1 MPGRRMNEK
10 RKNFLRTGVLAAIP
24 LTVFGVALG
33 LLSFLHTPY
42 ANWLKVEAPAYAVV
56 GRPLDVR
63 ITLGDVPESSL
74 LVVNI
79 YLLGKNHAGVGRL
92 PAPSPPVPA
101 RSGGVYSFRID
112 VKEVEKLALIQL
124 VIYLTPTGD
133 WAVRTHGVNTEGIPV
148 KAAGSPPAGPALR
161 AYRASIIRRSSHPEA
176 AFRPMA
182 RPDGPGVPAAP
193 RGSFQFVLFGL
204 LGLAGVVCLMR
215 GMRGRLRLGRA
226 ASSDRPFWLAAAAV
240 LFLSVFWE
248 ILNLEETLSAWGRK
262 VIVNLDVYYFRQ
274 SYQKAVIA
282 LIAAGFAGILVLC
295 FRAISRNRARLYP
308 ALAGMALAVYACLA
322 LAGALSFHYMDV
334 VKSISLAGI
343 PLIDIAKAACAAAV
357 LIFGLIAP
365 RQQFRGASVKT
376 I

>member
-1 MPGRRMNEK
+1 MPAHRMNEK
-10 RKNFLRTGVLAAIP
+10 HRRILRTASPAVIP
-24 LTVFGVALG
+24 LTVFGVALA
-33 LLSFLHTPY
+33 LLSLLHTPY

-63 ITLGDVPESSL
+63 LTLGEVPESSL

-133 WAVRTHGVNTEGIPV
+133 WELRTHGASSAGIPV

-161 AYRASIIRRSSHPEA
+161 AYRASIILRSPHPEA
-176 AFRPMA
+176 VFRPGA

-193 RGSFQFVLFGL
+193 RGPFRFVLFGL
-204 LGLAGVVCLMR
+204 LGSTGLVCLARM
-215 GMRGRLRLGRA
+215 MRGRRRPGRGAAGGRL
-226 ASSDRPFWLAAAAV
+226 FWLAAATV
-240 LFLSVFWE
+240 LFAAVFWE
-248 ILNLEETLSAWGRK
+248 VFNLEERLSTWGRRI
-262 VIVNLDVYYFRQ
+262 IVDLDVYYFRQ

-282 LIAAGFAGILVLC
+282 LIAAGFAGVLLLSS
-295 FRAISRNRARLYP
+295 RAISRNRAGLYP
-308 ALAGMALAVYACLA
+308 ALAGLALAGYGCLA

-334 VKSISLAGI
+334 VKSISLARI
-343 PLIDIAKAACAAAV
+343 PLIDIVKAACAGAV
-357 LIFGLIAP
+357 FILGLIAP
-365 RQQFRGASVKT
+365 SGPGRR
-376 I
+376 

>member
-1 MPGRRMNEK
+1 MNEEH
-10 RKNFLRTGVLAAIP
+10 RKILRTAILVAVP
-24 LTVFGVALG
+24 VAVFAVVLG

-63 ITLGDVPESSL
+63 ITLGDVPETSL
-74 LVVNI
+74 LVVNV

-112 VKEVEKLALIQL
+112 VKEVDKLALIQL

-133 WAVRTHGVNTEGIPV
+133 WAVRTHGANTEGIPV
-148 KAAGSPPAGPALR
+148 KAAGSPPAGPALK
-161 AYRASIIRRSSHPEA
+161 AYRASIIRRSQHPEA
-176 AFRPMA
+176 AFRPLA
-182 RPDGPGVPAAP
+182 RPDGPGVSAAP
-193 RGSFQFVLFGL
+193 RGSFQFVLLGL
-204 LGLAGVVCLMR
+204 LGLAGVVCLIR
-215 GMRGRLRLGRA
+215 GMRGRLRLRRA

-248 ILNLEETLSAWGRK
+248 ILDLEETVSAWGRR

-274 SYQKAVIA
+274 SYQKALIA
-282 LIAAGFAGILVLC
+282 LIAAGFAGILILC
-295 FRAISRNRARLYP
+295 VRAVSRNRTRLYP
-308 ALAGMALAVYACLA
+308 ALAGLALGVYACLA

-334 VKSISLAGI
+334 VKTLSLAGI
-343 PLIDIAKAACAAAV
+343 PLIDIAKAACAGVV
-357 LIFGLIAP
+357 LIFGFIA
-365 RQQFRGASVKT
+365 FRTDAG
-376 I
+376 